1 MYVFYSVY
9 GSLLWCIN
17 FLLQAAS
24 QLFAALNH
32 YVALWAMYLSF
43 ASMFGLLF
51 EGTVLVVSNSSG
63 SGLFC
68 VLLCSTLLLCIASW
82 SGGSL
87 CRYCASLVAPSAIV
101 S

>member
-1 MYVFYSVY
+1 MYVFLCVY
-9 GSLLWCIN
+9 GTLVWYRN

-32 YVALWAMYLSF
+32 YVALWARFLNF

-51 EGTVLVVSNSSG
+51 AGTVLVHSNSSG

-68 VLLCSTLLLCIASW
+68 VLLCSTLLLCILSCA
-82 SGGSL
+82 GGSL
-87 CRYCASLVAPSAIV
+87 CRYARSLAAPLSIL